1 MMFTV
6 LESVVT
12 CAETRGI
19 VWRMKSRLFQATVLF
34 LLAAAVLPLSA
45 QQPPRIL
52 GISHVAVKASDV
64 EKSVAFYRDFLGF
77 AEQGRLN
84 YTQDGSLMLAF
95 MKVSDDQQ
103 IEIFDAS
110 KLKPE
115 SDKLYQIALQVEDA
129 EAMRAHLAA
138 SGYQGKLPKAV
149 SKGQLKNAG
158 FTVKDPHGYTIEFVQ
173 YTPEG
178 RTRQEKGKF
187 LSDARIS
194 THIIHAGAVADDFGA
209 SAHFYRDI
217 LGFKESWRG
226 TVDGKVLSWVH
237 MRMPESRDFVELML
251 EATVKPHFCLEV
263 SDIPKAKEKLEKSAY
278 FKTYGRPIEARTG
291 RNHKR
296 QINLFDPEGIRVE
309 LMEPNTVD
317 GQPVPPSDAPLPDR
331 RY

>member
-1 MMFTV
+1 M
-6 LESVVT
+6 
-12 CAETRGI
+12 
-19 VWRMKSRLFQATVLF
+19 VWGMTSRLF
-34 LLAAAVLPLSA
+34 LLALIFSLTAAAVAPA
-45 QQPPRIL
+45 AEKPPRII

-84 YTQDGSLMLAF
+84 YTNDGSLMLAF

-178 RTRQEKGKF
+178 RTMREKGKF

-194 THIIHAGAVADDFGA
+194 DHIIHAGAVADDFEA
-209 SAHFYRDI
+209 SAHFYRDL

-237 MRMPESRDFVELML
+237 MGMGECRDFVELML

-263 SDIPKAKEKLEKSAY
+263 PDIAKAKEKLEKTAY
-278 FKTYGRPIEARTG
+278 FKTYGKPIEARTG
-291 RNHKR
+291 KNHKR
-296 QINLFDPEGIRVE
+296 QLNIFDPEGIRVE